1 MIIKKISL
9 RYRPPAEA
17 DIPKIKE
24 FLSAIRNLGC
34 DIFTSKDEMCLF
46 TDIVSYVDSS
56 YEHSNAELVVVF
68 GGDGTII
75 KAAREFSPYDTPVLG
90 VNTGTLG
97 YLAELSPD
105 EDTLIDQIISGNYR
119 IEERMM
125 LDVKIESKESTV
137 TPELPVI
144 NEVVISNGPISRLI
158 KYDLFCD
165 GIQIQSSRAD
175 GIIIATPTGST
186 AYSMS
191 AGGPVADPALD
202 CIITT
207 PICPFALNQRP
218 VIYGA
223 NTVLEISSVAC
234 RENEVYLTLDGADIF
249 RIKPD
254 DRIIIRRSDIRA
266 KLVRI
271 RNRSF
276 LEILH
281 EKMS

>member
-1 MIIKKISL
+1 MIKNISL
-9 RYRPPAEA
+9 RYRPPKEE
-17 DIPKIKE
+17 DIQKIRE
-24 FLSAIRNLGC
+24 FLSRITELGC
-34 DIFTSKDEMCLF
+34 SLMTSKDELCLF
-46 TDIVSYVDSS
+46 SDLAKTVSPSVEYNEAD
-56 YEHSNAELVVVF
+56 LVIAF

-75 KAAREFSPYDTPVLG
+75 KAAREFSPYNTPVLG

-105 EDTLIDQIISGNYR
+105 EYDGIKEIIHGNFRIDN
-119 IEERMM
+119 RMM
-125 LDVKIESKESTV
+125 LDVRIEREDGV
-137 TPELPVI
+137 ITPELPAI
-144 NEVVISNGPISRLI
+144 NEVVLSNGPISRLI
-158 KYDLFCD
+158 RYDLFCD

-191 AGGPVADPALD
+191 AGGPVADPSLD

-218 VIYGA
+218 VIYSA
-223 NTVLEISSVAC
+223 ETELEISSVSC
-234 RENEVYLTLDGADIF
+234 RENEVFLTLDG
-249 RIKPD
+249 D
-254 DRIIIRRSDIRA
+254 DVFKVCETDKIIIRRSDTRA

-271 RNRSF
+271 RHRSF

>member
-1 MIIKKISL
+1 MSIKKISL
-9 RYRPPAEA
+9 RYRPPSEA
-17 DIPKIKE
+17 DIPKIKG
-24 FLSAIRNLGC
+24 FLSLLRDLGC
-34 DIFTSKDEMCLF
+34 DVFTSKDDMHLFGEYAETVDKEYEYAAAEMV
-46 TDIVSYVDSS
+46 I
-56 YEHSNAELVVVF
+56 VF

-75 KAAREFSPYDTPVLG
+75 KAAREFSPFSTPVLG

-105 EDTLIDQIISGNYR
+105 EHTLVEQIISGVFR
-119 IEERMM
+119 TEERMM
-125 LDVKIESKESTV
+125 LDVSIESDNDTT
-137 TPELPVI
+137 TPALPAI

-191 AGGPVADPALD
+191 AGGPVADPSLE

-254 DRIIIRRSDIRA
+254 DRIIIKRSDIRA

-271 RNRSF
+271 RHRSF

>member
-1 MIIKKISL
+1 MIKNIAL
-9 RYRPPAEA
+9 RYRPPCES

-24 FLSAIRNLGC
+24 FLRALAEKGCTVVSSRDDMNLFC
-34 DIFTSKDEMCLF
+34 DTVSSVASDDE
-46 TDIVSYVDSS
+46 Y
-56 YEHSNAELVVVF
+56 SNAELVIAF

-75 KAAREFSPYDTPVLG
+75 KAAREFSPYGTPVLG

-97 YLAELSPD
+97 YLAEIAPNELDSVD
-105 EDTLIDQIISGNYR
+105 SVIAGDFRT
-119 IEERMM
+119 EERMM
-125 LDVKIESKESTV
+125 LDVTIERDDGVAS
-137 TPELPVI
+137 PELPAL
-144 NEVVISNGPISRLI
+144 NEVVLTNGPISRLI
-158 KYDLFCD
+158 KYDLFCN

-191 AGGPVADPALD
+191 AGGPVADPSLD

-223 NTVLEISSVAC
+223 NTELEISSVAC

-249 RIKPD
+249 RIGETDKI
-254 DRIIIRRSDIRA
+254 RIKRSDVRA
-266 KLVRI
+266 RLVRI
-271 RNRSF
+271 RHRSF

>member
-1 MIIKKISL
+1 MSIKKISL
-9 RYRPPAEA
+9 RYRPPAEE

-34 DIFTSKDEMCLF
+34 EIFTSKDDMHLF
-46 TDIVSYVDSS
+46 TDIASVADAS
-56 YEHSNAELVVVF
+56 YEYSDAELVVVF

-75 KAAREFSPYDTPVLG
+75 KAAREFSPYGTPVLG

-105 EDTLIDQIISGNYR
+105 EDTLIEQIISGNYR

-137 TPELPVI
+137 TPELPAI

-191 AGGPVADPALD
+191 AGGPVADPALE